1 MPLTFALLGL
11 AVIAV
16 WGGAASS
23 ARWREWPWR
32 LFLLASA
39 LAALHEG
46 SMDGRGLP
54 IAVALWAAAELH
66 QRSAARRSRLAWA
79 AVALLIAAALATH
92 RVPGFA
98 PHLVADGMRLSPAS
112 AEMSLKAHF
121 DKAFAGVLLLAC
133 FCAHARNLPDWRRA
147 LGIGALAGAATALV
161 VIGLAIAAGAVR
173 YDPKLPSITL
183 QWMAINLLLTCVFE
197 EALFRGVIQDRLS
210 RMVANRLR
218 WKWLPLLAASVLF
231 GLAHAAGGP
240 VLIVVSTMAGVGYGL
255 AYAMS
260 GRVEAAIVAHF
271 TLNSLHFFCFTYP
284 YAVR

>member
-11 AVIAV
+11 AAIAV

-32 LFLLASA
+32 LLLLASA
-39 LAALHEG
+39 LAAVHEG
-46 SMDGRGLP
+46 FMDQRGLP
-54 IAVALWAAAELH
+54 VAVALWGAAELYQH
-66 QRSAARRSRLAWA
+66 SAGRRSRLAWGV
-79 AVALLIAAALATH
+79 VALLIAAALATH

-133 FCAHARNLPDWRRA
+133 FCAHARNLSDWRRA
-147 LGIGALAGAATALV
+147 LGIGLIAGAATALV
-161 VIGLAIAAGAVR
+161 VIGLALAAGAVR
-173 YDPKLPSITL
+173 YDPNLPSITL
-183 QWMAINLLLTCVFE
+183 QWMAINLVLTCVFE
-197 EALFRGVIQDRLS
+197 EALFRGIVQDRLS
-210 RMVANRLR
+210 RIVANRLSF
-218 WKWLPLLAASVLF
+218 KWLPLLAASVLF
-231 GLAHAAGGP
+231 GFAHGAGGP
-240 VLIVVSTMAGVGYGL
+240 VLIVVATMAGVGYGL
-255 AYAMS
+255 ACAIS

-271 TLNSLHFFCFTYP
+271 TLNSLHFLFFTYP

>member
-11 AVIAV
+11 AAIAV
-16 WGGAASS
+16 WGGSASS
-23 ARWREWPWR
+23 AEWREWPWR

-39 LAALHEG
+39 LAAFHEDF
-46 SMDGRGLP
+46 MDSRGIP
-54 IAVALWAAAELH
+54 VAVALWAAAELY
-66 QRSAARRSRLAWA
+66 QRSAGRRSRLAWG

-98 PHLVADGMRLSPAS
+98 PHLAAEGMRLSPAS
-112 AEMSLKAHF
+112 AEMTLKAHF

-133 FCAHARNLPDWRRA
+133 FCAHARNLSDWRRA
-147 LGIGALAGAATALV
+147 LGIGVIAGAATALV

-173 YDPKLPSITL
+173 YDLKLPSITL

-255 AYAMS
+255 AYSMS
-260 GRVEAAIVAHF
+260 LRVEAAIVAHF
-271 TLNSLHFFCFTYP
+271 TLNSLHFLCFTYP